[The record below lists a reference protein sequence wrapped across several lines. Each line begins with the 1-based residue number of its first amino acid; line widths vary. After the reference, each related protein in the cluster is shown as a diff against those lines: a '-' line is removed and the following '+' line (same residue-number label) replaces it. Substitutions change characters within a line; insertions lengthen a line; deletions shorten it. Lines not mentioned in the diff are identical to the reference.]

1 MHLKV
6 INTLFTLLIKI
17 LVIMQ
22 TIKTN
27 TNSKSIKDL
36 LTNAINESVAM
47 DNFKES
53 DLVLCKGE
61 TFSNDES
68 EDLVTT
74 IEIPDIYP
82 SDTVEHIEKNSENFS
97 RIIGDFI
104 FFLIGETHAS
114 YPLLI
119 LSEDEQETLLI
130 NLSDN
135 YLHIYYHNNGQY

>member
-1 MHLKV
+1 
-6 INTLFTLLIKI
+6 
-17 LVIMQ
+17 MQ

-74 IEIPDIYP
+74 IEIPNIYP
-82 SDTVEHIEKNSENFS
+82 SDTIEHIEKNSENFS

-104 FFLIGETHAS
+104 SFLIGKTHAS
-114 YPLLI
+114 YPLLLI
-119 LSEDEQETLLI
+119 SEDEQETLLI

>member
-1 MHLKV
+1 
-6 INTLFTLLIKI
+6 
-17 LVIMQ
+17 MQ

-27 TNSKSIKDL
+27 PNSKSIKDL
-36 LTNAINESVAM
+36 LTHAINESVAM

-82 SDTVEHIEKNSENFS
+82 TDTVEHLEKNNANHS

-104 FFLIGETHAS
+104 SFLIGETPAS
-114 YPLLI
+114 YPLLLI
-119 LSEDEQETLLI
+119 SEDEQETLLI
-130 NLSDN
+130 NLSD
-135 YLHIYYHNNGQY
+135 YHLHIYYHNNGQY

>member
-1 MHLKV
+1 
-6 INTLFTLLIKI
+6 
-17 LVIMQ
+17 MQ

-61 TFSNDES
+61 TFPNDES

-74 IEIPDIYP
+74 IEIPNIYP
-82 SDTVEHIEKNSENFS
+82 SDSREHHKKNTENFD
-97 RIIGDFI
+97 RIVRDFI
-104 FFLIGETHAS
+104 SFLIGETHAS
-114 YPLLI
+114 YPLL
-119 LSEDEQETLLI
+119 LFSPDEQETLLI
-130 NLSDN
+130 NLSD
-135 YLHIYYHNNGQY
+135 YHLHLYYHNNGQY

>member
-1 MHLKV
+1 
-6 INTLFTLLIKI
+6 
-17 LVIMQ
+17 MQ

-27 TNSKSIKDL
+27 HNSKSIKDL

-61 TFSNDES
+61 TFPINES

-82 SDTVEHIEKNSENFS
+82 TDTVEHLEKNSENFS

-104 FFLIGETHAS
+104 SFLIGEIPAS
-114 YPLLI
+114 YPLLLI
-119 LSEDEQETLLI
+119 SEDEQETLLI
-130 NLSDN
+130 NLSDY

>member
-1 MHLKV
+1 
-6 INTLFTLLIKI
+6 
-17 LVIMQ
+17 MQ

-74 IEIPDIYP
+74 LEIPNIYP
-82 SDTVEHIEKNSENFS
+82 SDTIEHLEKNSENFS

-104 FFLIGETHAS
+104 FFLIGKTHAS

-119 LSEDEQETLLI
+119 ISEDEQETLLI
-130 NLSDN
+130 NLSDCH
-135 YLHIYYHNNGQY
+135 LHIYYHNNGQY

>member
-1 MHLKV
+1 MK
-6 INTLFTLLIKI
+6 
-17 LVIMQ
+17 
-22 TIKTN
+22 TIKTI

-74 IEIPDIYP
+74 LEIPNIYP
-82 SDTVEHIEKNSENFS
+82 TDTVEHIEKNNANFS

-104 FFLIGETHAS
+104 SFLIGETPAS
-114 YPLLI
+114 YPLLLI
-119 LSEDEQETLLI
+119 SEDEQETLLI
-130 NLSDN
+130 NLSD
-135 YLHIYYHNNGQY
+135 YHLHIYYHNNGQY

>member
-1 MHLKV
+1 MKV

-74 IEIPDIYP
+74 IEIPNIYP
-82 SDTVEHIEKNSENFS
+82 SDTIEHIEKNSENFS

-104 FFLIGETHAS
+104 SFLIGKTHAS
-114 YPLLI
+114 YPLLLI
-119 LSEDEQETLLI
+119 SEDEQETLLI